1 MASSPIPESIEV
13 RAASRVLALG
23 YADGTVFELPFE
35 LLRVYSPSAEVM
47 GHGPGQ
53 ETLQTGKRLV
63 QITDLEPVGHYAIK
77 PLFSD
82 GHASGIFTWDYLY
95 QLGTQKDALWQQYLD
110 KLAAAGLSRDAAD
123 MSAPGSAGHGC
134 GGGSCGCH

>member
-110 KLAAAGLSRDAAD
+110 KLAAAGLSRDAD